1 MPLKAW
7 RSMSGIKPESATA
20 HREHKTL
27 KLCFFCFHKMFG
39 PEWVIGMESSAPTE
53 SGIRGDRVKRMTHS
67 LPELVRHRAAISPH
81 ASAVCAGSDHLTYGE
96 LDRRSNQ
103 LAHYLLNLG
112 VVPGSAVAACLER
125 SVDFPVAAL
134 AILKAGAA
142 YLPLDT
148 KTPVER
154 LKLMLETAHV
164 SVVLTNSA
172 MLDSSAGDA
181 RRLVALD
188 RFAAEISRCPAEAIP
203 VVVTPQHPAYV
214 IFTSGSTGT
223 PKAVQ
228 VGHGGL
234 LNLIEWHNRAFQVS
248 SDDRAT
254 QLASIGF
261 DAAVWELWPHLVAGA
276 SVHVVDDETRAQP
289 EKLRDWLVHER
300 ITISFVPTPLAERMM
315 QLPWPA
321 ETALRILLTGADT
334 LHQYPSPTL
343 PFTLVNN
350 YGPTEC
356 TVVATSGT
364 IFANKASGQRPT
376 IGKPIDN
383 VEVYIL
389 DGNRKRMPVGEIGEI
404 FIGGACLALGY
415 LNEPALTAERFVPN
429 PFGTTAGARLY
440 RTGDLGCYAPD
451 GSIEFHGRVDDQ
463 VKIRGY
469 RIELNEV
476 ASALLK
482 HPGVRGTAV
491 VASEEE
497 LGEKRLVAY
506 LVRQTELPTLSEL
519 RDFLGQTLPDYMIP
533 AAFVTLEALP
543 IGPNGK
549 VDRAMLPPPNDEN
562 MLRDEA
568 SVGPRTPTEQRIAAI
583 VGSLLGVNNVGVE
596 DNFFFLGG
604 NSLFGTQVIA
614 RLRDA
619 FNVEVSLL
627 ALFDHPTV
635 AECAGEVERLM
646 VEKLDTMSED
656 EVKRLLASSP
666 EQLDV

>member
-1 MPLKAW
+1 
-7 RSMSGIKPESATA
+7 
-20 HREHKTL
+20 
-27 KLCFFCFHKMFG
+27 
-39 PEWVIGMESSAPTE
+39 
-53 SGIRGDRVKRMTHS
+53 MTPCV
-67 LPELVRHRAAISPH
+67 PELVRRRTNVSPE
-81 ASAVCAGSDHLTYGE
+81 ALAVSAGSDRLTFGE

-103 LAHYLLNLG
+103 LASYLRTLG
-112 VVPGSAVAACLER
+112 VIPGSVVAVCLER

-134 AILKAGAA
+134 AIFKAGAA
-142 YLPLDT
+142 YLPLET

-154 LKLMLETAHV
+154 LKLMLENAQV
-164 SVVLTNSA
+164 SVVLTNST
-172 MLDSSAGDA
+172 MLQSLAGDA

-188 RFAAEISRCPAEAIP
+188 RGAEVSRCAAEPIP
-203 VVVTPQHPAYV
+203 VLVTPEHPAYV

-228 VGHGGL
+228 VGHGSL
-234 LNLIEWHNRAFQVS
+234 LNLIEWHNHTFQVTPE
-248 SDDRAT
+248 DRAT
-254 QLASIGF
+254 HLASIGF

-289 EKLRDWLVHER
+289 EKLRDWLVRER

-321 ETALRILLTGADT
+321 ETALRALLTGADT
-334 LHQYPSPTL
+334 LHQYPSPNL

-364 IFANKASGQRPT
+364 IRAEKAADRRPS

-389 DGNRKRMPVGEIGEI
+389 DGNMKQLPAGQIGEI
-404 FIGGACLALGY
+404 FVGGDCLARGY
-415 LNEPALTAERFVPN
+415 LNDPGLTAERFVRH
-429 PFGTTAGARLY
+429 PFSTLAGARLY
-440 RTGDLGCYAPD
+440 RTGDLGCYAPN

-469 RIELNEV
+469 RIEINEV
-476 ASALLK
+476 TSALLR
-482 HPGVRGTAV
+482 HPRVRESTV
-491 VASEEE
+491 VASHDDR
-497 LGEKRLVAY
+497 GEKRLAAY
-506 LVRQTELPTLSEL
+506 LVPSGAPPTLSEL
-519 RDFLGQTLPDYMIP
+519 REFLGQTLPDYMIP
-533 AAFVTLEALP
+533 AAFVTVDALP

-549 VDRAMLPPPNDEN
+549 VDRSLLPAPAGKN

-568 SVGPRTPTEQRIAAI
+568 LVSPRTPTEQRIAAI
-583 VGSLLGVNNVGVE
+583 VGSLLGLDNVGVN

-635 AECAGEVERLM
+635 AACAAEVERLM
-646 VEKLDTMSED
+646 VEKLDAMSED
-656 EVKRLLASSP
+656 DVNRLLASSA
-666 EQLDV
+666 EQFDL

>member
-1 MPLKAW
+1 
-7 RSMSGIKPESATA
+7 
-20 HREHKTL
+20 
-27 KLCFFCFHKMFG
+27 
-39 PEWVIGMESSAPTE
+39 
-53 SGIRGDRVKRMTHS
+53 MTPCV
-67 LPELVRHRAAISPH
+67 PELVRRRT
-81 ASAVCAGSDHLTYGE
+81 AVAPEALAVSAGSDRLTYGE

-103 LAHYLLNLG
+103 LAYYLRTLG
-112 VVPGSAVAACLER
+112 VNPGSVVALCLER
-125 SVDFPVAAL
+125 SVDFPVGAL
-134 AILKAGAA
+134 AILKVGAA

-148 KTPVER
+148 KAPSER
-154 LKLMLETAHV
+154 LKLMLETAQV

-172 MLDSSAGDA
+172 MLKSLAGNA

-188 RFAAEISRCPAEAIP
+188 RFAAEISRCPAEPIP
-203 VVVTPQHPAYV
+203 VLVSPEHPVYV

-228 VGHGGL
+228 VGHASL
-234 LNLIEWHNRAFQVS
+234 LNLIEWHNRTFQVTPE
-248 SDDRAT
+248 DRAT

-289 EKLRDWLVHER
+289 EELRDWLVRER
-300 ITISFVPTPLAERMM
+300 ITISFLPTLLAERMM
-315 QLPWPA
+315 QLPWPT

-334 LHQYPSPTL
+334 LHQYPSPSL

-364 IFANKASGQRPT
+364 IFAAKAADRRPS

-389 DGNRKRMPVGEIGEI
+389 DGNMKRMPAGQIGEI
-404 FIGGACLALGY
+404 FVGGACLALGY
-415 LNEPALTAERFVPN
+415 LNDLALTAERFVRD
-429 PFGTTAGARLY
+429 PFSSVAGARLY
-440 RTGDLGCYAPD
+440 RTGDLGCYAAD

-476 ASALLK
+476 TSALLR
-482 HPGVRGTAV
+482 HPGVRESTV
-491 VASEEE
+491 VASEHDH
-497 LGEKRLVAY
+497 GEKRLVAY
-506 LVRQTELPTLSEL
+506 LVPLAACPNVSEL

-533 AAFVTLEALP
+533 AAFVTLGALP
-543 IGPNGK
+543 IGSNGK
-549 VDRAMLPPPNDEN
+549 VDRALLPAPSDEN
-562 MLRDEA
+562 VLRDEA
-568 SVGPRTPTEQRIAAI
+568 LVSPRTPTEQRIAAI
-583 VGSLLGVNNVGVE
+583 VGSLLNLDNVGVN

-635 AECAGEVERLM
+635 AACANEVERLM

-656 EVKRLLASSP
+656 EAQRLLASSA
-666 EQLDV
+666 EQLDL

>member
-1 MPLKAW
+1 M
-7 RSMSGIKPESATA
+7 TA
-20 HREHKTL
+20 
-27 KLCFFCFHKMFG
+27 C
-39 PEWVIGMESSAPTE
+39 V
-53 SGIRGDRVKRMTHS
+53 
-67 LPELVRHRAAISPH
+67 PELVRHRAIASPE
-81 ASAVCAGSDHLTYGE
+81 ALAVRVGSDRLTYGE

-112 VVPGSAVAACLER
+112 VVPGSAVAVCLER

-154 LKLMLETAHV
+154 LKFMLETAHV
-164 SVVLTNSA
+164 SEVLTNSL
-172 MLDSSAGDA
+172 MLESLAGEA

-188 RFAAEISRCPAEAIP
+188 RFAAEVGRCPAEPIL
-203 VVVTPQHPAYV
+203 VLVTPEHPAYV
-214 IFTSGSTGT
+214 IYTSGSTGT

-289 EKLRDWLVHER
+289 EKLRDWLVRER

-321 ETALRILLTGADT
+321 EGALRVLLTGADI
-334 LHQYPSPTL
+334 LHRYPASNL
-343 PFTLVNN
+343 PFALVNN

-364 IFANKASGQRPT
+364 VVAEKAAGRLPS

-383 VEVYIL
+383 VDVYIL
-389 DGNRKRMPVGEIGEI
+389 NGNMKQVPAGQIGEVC
-404 FIGGACLALGY
+404 IGGDCLALGY
-415 LNEPALTAERFVPN
+415 LNDPVLTAERFVPH
-429 PFGTTAGARLY
+429 PFSAMAGARLY

-476 ASALLK
+476 TVALLR
-482 HPGVRGTAV
+482 HPAIAESTV
-491 VASEEE
+491 VASEDDD
-497 LGEKRLVAY
+497 GEKRLVAY
-506 LVRQTELPTLSEL
+506 IVPENASPTVGEL
-519 RDFLGQTLPDYMIP
+519 REFLGQTLPDYMVP

-549 VDRAMLPPPNDEN
+549 VDRAMLPAPSDEN
-562 MLRDEA
+562 MLRDGA

-583 VGSLLGVNNVGVE
+583 VGSLLGLDNVGVN

-656 EVKRLLASSP
+656 DVKRLLASSA